1 MPSRPPAVEVIR
13 SARRTRTVQ
22 ARMVGDTVEVRIPAR
37 MSEAEEERAV
47 ADILAKL
54 RRRTASSATSDED
67 LQARA
72 EALNARL
79 LDGRAT
85 LSSIRWVSNQN
96 TRWGSCTPSTGTIRI
111 TDRLRHV
118 PDYVLDAVILH
129 ELVHTFIPGHG
140 PEFWEWADRAPKAE
154 RAKGY
159 LEAYQRFGERG
170 KDGKN

>member
-1 MPSRPPAVEVIR
+1 MPSRTPAVEVIR

-22 ARMVGDTVEVRIPAR
+22 ARLVGDTVEVRIPAR
-37 MSEAEEERAV
+37 MSAEEEEKAV
-47 ADILAKL
+47 ADILARL
-54 RRRTASSATSDED
+54 RRKQMSTATSDED

-72 EALNARL
+72 EELNARL

-85 LSSIRWVSNQN
+85 IGSIRWVSNQK
-96 TRWGSCTPSTGTIRI
+96 TRWGSCTPSTGAIRI
-111 TDRLRHV
+111 TDRLRQV

-140 PEFWEWADRAPKAE
+140 PEFWEWADRAPQAE

-159 LEAYQRFGERG
+159 LEAYQRFG
-170 KDGKN
+170 

>member
-1 MPSRPPAVEVIR
+1 MPSHTPAVEVIR

-22 ARMVGDTVEVRIPAR
+22 ARLVGDTVEVRIPAR
-37 MSEAEEERAV
+37 MSAAEEEKAV
-47 ADILAKL
+47 ADILARL
-54 RRRTASSATSDED
+54 RRKQMSTATSDED

-72 EALNARL
+72 EELNARL

-85 LSSIRWVSNQN
+85 IGSIRWVSNQK
-96 TRWGSCTPSTGTIRI
+96 TRWGSCTPSTGAIRI
-111 TDRLRHV
+111 TDRLRQV

-140 PEFWEWADRAPKAE
+140 PEFWEWADRAPQAE

-159 LEAYQRFGERG
+159 LEAYQRFG
-170 KDGKN
+170 

>member
-1 MPSRPPAVEVIR
+1 MPSRTPAVEVIR

-22 ARMVGDTVEVRIPAR
+22 ARLVGDTVEVRIPAR
-37 MSEAEEERAV
+37 MSAAEEEKAV
-47 ADILAKL
+47 ADILARL
-54 RRRTASSATSDED
+54 RRKQMSTATSDED

-72 EALNARL
+72 EELNARL

-85 LSSIRWVSNQN
+85 IGSIRWVSNQK
-96 TRWGSCTPSTGTIRI
+96 TRWGSCTPSTGAIRI
-111 TDRLRHV
+111 TDRLRQV

-140 PEFWEWADRAPKAE
+140 PEFWEWADRAPQAE

-159 LEAYQRFGERG
+159 LEAYQRFG
-170 KDGKN
+170 